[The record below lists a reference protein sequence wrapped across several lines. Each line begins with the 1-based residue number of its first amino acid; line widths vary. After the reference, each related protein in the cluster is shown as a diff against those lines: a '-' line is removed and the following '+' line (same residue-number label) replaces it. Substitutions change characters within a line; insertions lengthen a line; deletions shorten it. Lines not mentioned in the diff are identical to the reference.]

1 MSFTVTITENKP
13 TNVAELET
21 TSEVF
26 RQTSA
31 RPASGVQRSEQET
44 AQVSRAEAGAEGC
57 RAVSDWRS
65 RPRKPRPDMVANNP
79 AIVKHGRAARL
90 PGNHIYRS
98 WESMKG
104 RITNPKHKDFANY
117 GGRGLD
123 MDPRWMEFAAFEADM
138 GPRPDGTSLGRIDNS
153 KGYWLSNCRWE
164 TPTQQSNNRRCN
176 QQLTIRGVTQT
187 FAQWAGQLGLT
198 RQAIRY
204 RVHAGW
210 TPEQILTAADRG
222 KRRVA

>member
-44 AQVSRAEAGAEGC
+44 AQASRAEAGAEGC

-104 RITNPKHKDFANY
+104 RSLR
-117 GGRGLD
+117 GGH
-123 MDPRWMEFAAFEADM
+123 
-138 GPRPDGTSLGRIDNS
+138 GT
-153 KGYWLSNCRWE
+153 
-164 TPTQQSNNRRCN
+164 
-176 QQLTIRGVTQT
+176 
-187 FAQWAGQLGLT
+187 A
-198 RQAIRY
+198 
-204 RVHAGW
+204 AGW
-210 TPEQILTAADRG
+210 NFARPHRQQQRLLAEQLPLGNAYTAIEQPAL
-222 KRRVA
+222 